1 MSALDWTVAQ
11 LAGGRNLPGRLPE
24 SEGVSERTLSRML
37 RIMGREWRTSAEIGW
52 LLKCH
57 TSSANRMLRIAIKR
71 GQVARMDPVGRKPQ
85 YRRI

>member
-1 MSALDWTVAQ
+1 MNALDWTVAQ

-24 SEGVSERTLSRML
+24 PEGVSEHTLSRML
-37 RIMGREWRTSAEIGW
+37 RLMGKEWRTAAEIGW
-52 LLKCH
+52 LMKCH

-71 GQVARMDPVGRKPQ
+71 GQVERMDPAGRKPQ

>member
-1 MSALDWTVAQ
+1 MNALDWTVAQ
-11 LAGGRNLPGRLPE
+11 LSRRNLPGRLPE

-37 RIMGREWRTSAEIGW
+37 RLMGKEWRCAAEIGW
-52 LLKCH
+52 LMKCH

-71 GQVARMDPVGRKPQ
+71 GQVARMDPAGRKPQ